1 MPLCT
6 ATKDDG
12 SPCER
17 IVSAS
22 QKFCFAHDPARA
34 SQRSRNASKA
44 ARSKPSRELKAVK
57 ERLRKL
63 AEQVL
68 SGEVDEGPASV
79 AARVY
84 GVYLRAVEQER
95 KVREQEEILER
106 IEALE
111 AKEQQ
116 GGQRRWG

>member
-1 MPLCT
+1 MPRCT

-34 SQRSRNASKA
+34 SQRSRSASKA

-68 SGEVDEGPASV
+68 SGEVDEEPASV

-111 AKEQQ
+111 TKERQ

>member
-1 MPLCT
+1 MPRCT
-6 ATKDDG
+6 ATKHDG

-22 QKFCFAHDPARA
+22 QKFCFAHDPATA

-57 ERLRKL
+57 ERLRGL
-63 AEQVL
+63 AEGVL
-68 SGEVDEGPASV
+68 AGEVDEDAAAVAS
-79 AARVY
+79 RIL
-84 GVYLRAVEQER
+84 GVYLRAVEAER

-111 AKEQQ
+111 AKARQ